1 MKNGSALPVVA
12 VLLACACAVAAV
24 GEEDM
29 PLSDLVPAE
38 IGGWRTDDADGL
50 FDGEEIFRYMDG
62 AGEVYMSYGFR
73 RLFVR
78 QFLAEGGGGGEEP
91 VTVELFDMGTPS
103 EAFGV
108 FTRGRE
114 GEGGADA
121 GIGQGSEYRSG
132 YLIFWKGSYFATVYA
147 LEETPASREAVFALA
162 RAIADAVAEEGPLP
176 ELVGLLPGE
185 GIVERSVRF
194 FHLYTCLNFH
204 YFVADENILGLDLDT
219 DAALAEYG
227 EGEGRY
233 TLLLIRYPDAERARG
248 AQLSFRHH
256 YLPEAGLTGIAR
268 LEDDKWTGVRL
279 VGRCL
284 LIVFDAAT
292 ADEADAAMEAAAAN
306 IEREGGGI

>member
-1 MKNGSALPVVA
+1 
-12 VLLACACAVAAV
+12 
-24 GEEDM
+24 M
-29 PLSDLVPAE
+29 PLSELVPAE
-38 IGGWRTDDADGL
+38 IGGWRADDADGL

-78 QFLAEGGGGGEEP
+78 QFLAEGGDEEP

-114 GEGGADA
+114 GGDV

-132 YLIFWKGSYFATVYA
+132 YLIFWKGSYFAAVYA
-147 LEETPASREAVFALA
+147 LEETSASREAVFALA
-162 RAIADAVAEEGPLP
+162 GAITDAIAEEGPLP
-176 ELVGLLPGE
+176 ELVELLPSE
-185 GIVERSVRF
+185 DIAEWSQRF

-204 YFVADENILGLDLDT
+204 YFVADENILDLDLDT

-233 TLLLIRYPDAERARG
+233 TLLLIRYPHAERARD
-248 AQLSFRHH
+248 AQMSFRHH
-256 YLPEAGLTGIAR
+256 YLPEAGLTGIAC

-292 ADEADAAMEAAAAN
+292 ADEAEAAMEAAAVN
-306 IEREGGGI
+306 IEREGAGT

>member
-1 MKNGSALPVVA
+1 MKKGSAMLLAA
-12 VLLACACAVAAV
+12 VLLACSCALAAV

-38 IGGWRTDDADGL
+38 IGGWRSD
-50 FDGEEIFRYMDG
+50 
-62 AGEVYMSYGFR
+62 GFR
-73 RLFVR
+73 RRIVR
-78 QFLAEGGGGGEEP
+78 QFLAAGGGGGEEP

-121 GIGQGSEYRSG
+121 GTGQGSEYRSG

-147 LEETPASREAVFALA
+147 LEETPASRQAVFALA
-162 RAIADAVAEEGPLP
+162 RAIADAVAEDGQPP

-219 DAALAEYG
+219 DAALAEYAEGG
-227 EGEGRY
+227 EGEGRH
-233 TLLLIRYPDAERARG
+233 TLLLVRYPDAERARG
-248 AQLSFRHH
+248 AQRRFRQH
-256 YLPEAGLTGIAR
+256 YLPEAGLTGIAC
-268 LEDDKWTGVRL
+268 LEDGRWTGVRL
-279 VGRCL
+279 AGRCL

-292 ADEADAAMEAAAAN
+292 ADRAEAIMEAAAAN
-306 IEREGGGI
+306 IEREGAGI